1 MTRAASLLL
10 ASLGF
15 AVTGVVDAASGR
27 GESIYQ
33 SSCVACHG
41 ADGVGAL
48 PGVFDLTTADG
59 PLALADEVLIK
70 RISEGFQ
77 SPGSPMAMPPRGGNP
92 SLSDEDLKA
101 VVDYMRKEF
110 AVR

>member
-1 MTRAASLLL
+1 MRRTTTGLL
-10 ASLGF
+10 ATLGAIVGIGGGA
-15 AVTGVVDAASGR
+15 AVTT
-27 GESIYQ
+27 GESNYQ

-41 ADGVGAL
+41 ADGVGVL
-48 PGVFDLTTADG
+48 PGVPDLTATEGLLADD
-59 PLALADEVLIK
+59 DEVLIK
-70 RISEGFQ
+70 RIAEGFQ